1 MRRFNK
7 EFWSENFLG
16 LSLTLIGVGCLVL
29 SLVLYSSPHAGV
41 SRSALA
47 SSTQGL
53 DGADINSLEQLNKA
67 YERIAQAVTPG
78 IVNIQ
83 TTATVKVSQ
92 SPFMMDPFFRQ
103 FFGDQ
108 MPGFGGAPRN
118 QVEHALGSG
127 IIISP
132 DGYILTNNH
141 VIAKAS
147 DIKVMLSDKRE
158 FKGKVVGADPQ
169 TDIAVIKIDGSSLPT
184 VPIGDSAALHVGDT
198 VMAFG
203 NPFGLNF
210 TVTRG
215 TVSAL
220 GRSQLGI
227 EGRNSGG
234 GFENFI
240 QTDAAINPGN
250 SGGALVNVRGQVI
263 GVNTAIL
270 SGNSGPGGEG
280 SFMGVGFAIPSN
292 MAKHVMEDLV
302 KTGKVSRGY
311 LGATVGVVTQDL
323 AQEFKIPD
331 TAGAFV
337 QDVAP
342 GGPAEK
348 AGLKAGDV
356 VRKFNG
362 QTVDDHTSLTDMVA
376 ESSPG
381 STATLDIIRNG
392 QPMTIKVT
400 LAERPANL
408 AVIAGGPTKAP
419 EEGAL
424 RGVQVQN
431 LTPEVR
437 QELDLP
443 GGVQGVVVTQV
454 DRNAPAAQALTQGDV
469 IQSVNRQPV
478 HNATEF
484 NKLAAEAKG
493 RTLLR
498 VVRQGQGLFVV
509 ITPGSNNGDDD
520 GGDQ

>member
-1 MRRFNK
+1 MRSLNK
-7 EFWSENFLG
+7 QFLRDNFLG
-16 LSLTLIGVGCLVL
+16 LSLALIGVVCLVL
-29 SLVLYSSPHAGV
+29 SLVLYSNPRGGL
-41 SRSALA
+41 SRFALA
-47 SSTQGL
+47 SSQGL
-53 DGADINSLEQLNKA
+53 DGADINTLEQLNKA
-67 YERIAQAVTPG
+67 YERIANNVTPA

-83 TTATVKVSQ
+83 TTAVIKVSQ

-108 MPGFGGAPRN
+108 LPGFGGVPRN

-127 IIISP
+127 IIVSP
-132 DGYILTNNH
+132 EGYILTNNH

-147 DIKVMLSDKRE
+147 DIKVMLSDKRT

-169 TDIAVIKIDGSSLPT
+169 TDIAVIKVEGSGLPT
-184 VPIGDSAALHVGDT
+184 VPLGDSAALHVGDT

-215 TVSAL
+215 TVSAM

-227 EGRNSGG
+227 EGRN

-280 SFMGVGFAIPSN
+280 SFMGVGFAIPVN
-292 MAKHVMEDLV
+292 MAKHVMEDLI

-311 LGATVGVVTQDL
+311 LGATVAPVSQDM

-331 TAGAFV
+331 TPGALI
-337 QDVAP
+337 QDIAP

-348 AGLKAGDV
+348 AGLKPGDV
-356 VRKFNG
+356 VRKFDG
-362 QTVDDHTSLTDMVA
+362 QTVEDQTQLTNMVA
-376 ESSPG
+376 ESNPG
-381 STATLDIIRNG
+381 TTATLEIVRNG
-392 QPMTIKVT
+392 QPMTIKAT
-400 LAERPANL
+400 LGERPANL
-408 AVIAGGPTKAP
+408 PVTAGIGSAP
-419 EEGAL
+419 SQGAL
-424 RGVQVQN
+424 RGVEVQA
-431 LTPEVR
+431 LTPQLR
-437 QELDLP
+437 QELGVP
-443 GGVQGVVVTQV
+443 GGVSGVVVSQV
-454 DRNAPAAQALTQGDV
+454 SPNSPAAQVLTQGDV
-469 IQSVNRQPV
+469 IESINRQPV
-478 HNATEF
+478 HNVAEF
-484 NKLAAEAKG
+484 SRLAAEAKG

-498 VVRQGQGLFVV
+498 INRQGEGVFVV
-509 ITPGSNNGDDD
+509 VTPGSDNGDD
-520 GGDQ
+520 GGDE

>member
-29 SLVLYSSPHAGV
+29 SLVLYSGPRSGA
-41 SRSALA
+41 SRLALA

-53 DGADINSLEQLNKA
+53 DGSDINTLEQLNRA

-108 MPGFGGAPRN
+108 IPGFGVPRN

-127 IIISP
+127 IIVSP

-141 VIAKAS
+141 VVAKAS

-169 TDIAVIKIDGSSLPT
+169 TDIAVIKIDGSGLPT

-227 EGRNSGG
+227 EGRNRGG

-311 LGATVGVVTQDL
+311 LGATVAPVNQDL

-331 TAGAFV
+331 TAGALV
-337 QDVAP
+337 EDVAA

-348 AGLKAGDV
+348 AGLKPGDV
-356 VRKFNG
+356 VRKYNG
-362 QTVDDHTSLTDMVA
+362 QTVDDQTSLTDMVA

-392 QPMTIKVT
+392 QPLTIRVT
-400 LAERPANL
+400 LGERPANL
-408 AVIAGGPTKAP
+408 PVVAGATRAP

-443 GGVQGVVVTQV
+443 SGVQGVVVTQV
-454 DRNAPAAQALTQGDV
+454 DRNAPAAQVLTQGDV
-469 IQSVNRQPV
+469 IESVNRQPV
-478 HNATEF
+478 RNTTDF
-484 NKLAAEAKG
+484 NKLASEAKG

-509 ITPGSNNGDDD
+509 ITPSSSNNGDDD

>member
-1 MRRFNK
+1 MRIDKRFLR
-7 EFWSENFLG
+7 ENLGG
-16 LSLTLIGVGCLVL
+16 LSLTLIGILTLGL
-29 SLVLYSSPHAGV
+29 SLMLYQGNHVFPGF
-41 SRSALA
+41 ALA
-47 SSTQGL
+47 QGKAL
-53 DGADINSLEQLNKA
+53 DGPDIDILERQNQA
-67 YERIAQAVTPG
+67 YERIAKAVTPA
-78 IVNIQ
+78 IVAIQ
-83 TTATVKVSQ
+83 STQVIKVQQ
-92 SPFMMDPFFRQ
+92 SPFMNDPFFRQ
-103 FFGDQ
+103 FFGNMFPQ
-108 MPGFGGAPRN
+108 VPRE
-118 QVEHALGSG
+118 QREHALGSG
-127 IIISP
+127 VIVSP
-132 DGYILTNNH
+132 EGYIVTNNH
-141 VIAKAS
+141 VIAKATEIS
-147 DIKVMLSDKRE
+147 VTLADKRT
-158 FKGKVVGADPQ
+158 FKGKVVGADSS
-169 TDIAVIKIDGSSLPT
+169 TDVAVVKIDGSGLPT
-184 VPIGDSAALHVGDT
+184 ATFGNSDQLKVGDT

-203 NPFGLNF
+203 NPFGQYF

-215 TVSAL
+215 IVSAL
-220 GRSQLGI
+220 GRSGMGI
-227 EGRNSGG
+227 E
-234 GFENFI
+234 GFENFV

-250 SGGALVNVRGQVI
+250 FGGALVNVHGQVVGI
-263 GVNTAIL
+263 NTAIL

-280 SFMGVGFAIPSN
+280 GFIGIGFAIPSN

-392 QPMTIKVT
+392 QPTTIKVT

-437 QELDLP
+437 QELD
-443 GGVQGVVVTQV
+443 
-454 DRNAPAAQALTQGDV
+454 
-469 IQSVNRQPV
+469 
-478 HNATEF
+478 
-484 NKLAAEAKG
+484 
-493 RTLLR
+493 
-498 VVRQGQGLFVV
+498 
-509 ITPGSNNGDDD
+509 
-520 GGDQ
+520 